1 MSPTTDADDNLF
13 PDGELRRVGTLHGH
27 DLVLRLGQAARFAGL
42 AGTAGTVGGDP
53 HIDRVA
59 FRAFHHAAM
68 FNP

>member
-1 MSPTTDADDNLF
+1 MSWEGIDEFVAVAST
-13 PDGELRRVGTLHGH
+13 LRF
-27 DLVLRLGQAARFAGL
+27 GQAARFAGL
-42 AGTAGTVGGDP
+42 AATAGTVGGDP